1 LRKLLVLTGI
11 VFCLVYFVH
20 RFPGTPDPNAYSRL
34 YQIRAVVEQKTL
46 VLDKMID
53 KYGFLMDRSVYKGKT
68 YSDKSFGL
76 SMLSIPLYSVYN
88 LLAGECGD
96 NEWLK
101 YFLTLFCVTLPHI
114 IFLMLVYR
122 FCILRARNT
131 SLQKLFF
138 AGYVFGT
145 ITFTYSGLF
154 FSHVAGASML
164 GIAWIIIDKM
174 SDRLNCKLMMILGG
188 LIGVAVVCEYPL
200 LIISV
205 WLLGYL
211 FFKTKGSGLLK
222 SPLVWISFFGVLL
235 VPIVMQMLV
244 NYLSFENPFMQGY
257 AYKASADQV
266 RYHSQGFFGVSV
278 PSIGSMWGILFSS
291 GKGMFYLSPF
301 MLCVVPAMFMLVRD
315 HKTRLQ
321 GIILCAIILSQTWF
335 AASVV
340 DWQAGWTVGPRYY
353 LAVLPF
359 MLITILR
366 SPIVE
371 TKKYGFRVLV
381 LVLILWSTIHCY
393 FLSSAF
399 PYIPEVFT
407 VPLWDFAVPLLKK
420 GLVSPN
426 ILSLLGAGS
435 WVSLFFPFLIISVI
449 LFAAFGF
456 SKRNVIVFGL
466 SFAAALGLV
475 IGSRQTADVDSLDKN
490 IRFEYLYARW
500 GRYSDQL
507 EQLYIINKKQ
517 PFDMSYHYDL
527 AQLLNK
533 LGFSK
538 LSEKHLHEILRKV
551 PTHKEAQKELR
562 SIQHLLAQVG
572 DAKIVGGK
580 NPNNLKGLVRNIKTC
595 MRIEDYKTAK
605 EYISY
610 ILKRRPS
617 HRFVNM
623 LLECIEHVEKY
634 DRQVL

>member
-1 LRKLLVLTGI
+1 MRKILIFTGI

-34 YQIRAVVEQKTL
+34 YQIRVVVEQKTL

-53 KYGFLMDRSVYKGKT
+53 KYGFLMDRSVYKNRT

-76 SMLSIPLYSVYN
+76 SILSIPLYSVYH
-88 LLAGECGD
+88 LLAGDCGD

-122 FCILRARNT
+122 FYILGTRNR
-131 SLQKLFF
+131 SLRELFF

-188 LIGVAVVCEYPL
+188 LIGLAVVCEYPL
-200 LIISV
+200 LIIAV

-211 FFKTKGSGLLK
+211 FFKTKESGILK
-222 SPLVWISFFGVLL
+222 SPLVLVSFFGILF
-235 VPIVMQMLV
+235 VPIALQMLI

-257 AYKASADQV
+257 AYKASASQV

-278 PSIGSMWGILFSS
+278 PSIESMWGILFSS

-301 MLCVVPAMFMLVRD
+301 MLCVFPAMFMLVRNI
-315 HKTRLQ
+315 KTRLQ
-321 GIILCAIILSQTWF
+321 GTILSGIILSFTWF
-335 AASVV
+335 SASVV

-353 LAVLPF
+353 LASLPF
-359 MLITILR
+359 MLIAILR
-366 SPIVE
+366 SPVVDI
-371 TKKYGFRVLV
+371 KKYVFRVFV
-381 LVLILWSTIHCY
+381 LMLILWSTIHCY

-399 PYIPEVFT
+399 PYIPEIFT

-420 GLVSPN
+420 GLVSSN
-426 ILSLLGAGS
+426 ILSLFGVSS
-435 WVSLFFPFLIISVI
+435 WVSLFFPFLIISAI
-449 LFAAFGF
+449 LFTAFGV
-456 SKRNVIVFGL
+456 SKKSVVVYCL
-466 SFAAALGLV
+466 SFIAVLGLV
-475 IGSRQTADVDSLDKN
+475 IGSRQMADIDSLDKN

-507 EQLYIINKKQ
+507 EQLYIINKKR
-517 PFDMSYHYDL
+517 PFDLSYHYDL
-527 AQLLNK
+527 AELLNR
-533 LGFSK
+533 LGFSR
-538 LSEKHLHEILRKV
+538 LSERHLQEILRKV
-551 PTHKEAQKELR
+551 PDHKQAQKEIR
-562 SIQHLLAQVG
+562 SIQRLLAQIG
-572 DAKIVGGK
+572 DGKIVGWK
-580 NPNNLKGLVRNIKTC
+580 NLKNIKGLVQNIKTC
-595 MRIEDYKTAK
+595 MRIEDYKTAR
-605 EYISY
+605 EYINY
-610 ILKRRPS
+610 ILKRKPS

-634 DRQVL
+634 DR